1 MPARSSAR
9 LAQSICPIRTVDPT
23 PGRSYSDHPDGTA
36 PRIIR
41 VRFAAAVAGDTEGS
55 TDVRATRALLGLC
68 LTAALLSGCGGSNG
82 GASSTGGAADATEGG
97 GQVNGGETAATASQ
111 TAKADLPA
119 FMTDFDRVCET
130 QVGFGAAAAYD
141 ATPGTHPVVLFTDFD
156 DPPTLVKS
164 GVTLPAGWTVAEDED
179 YANNSELAGV
189 QLVACSRRVSAT
201 PNGTKC
207 DFKASDSD
215 TTTTLELTDTVY
227 KLTVYA
233 AATGKQVGEPQALE
247 ASTTECPYFATFHE
261 GDTQY
266 LNDPTEDQYIN
277 ALKGVVNP

>member
-1 MPARSSAR
+1 M
-9 LAQSICPIRTVDPT
+9 
-23 PGRSYSDHPDGTA
+23 PGRSYSDHPRATA

-41 VRFAAAVAGDTEGS
+41 VRFVAAVAWDTEGS
-55 TDVRATRALLGLC
+55 TDVRAKRNLLGLC
-68 LTAALLSGCGGSNG
+68 LTAALLSGCGGSND

-97 GQVNGGETAATASQ
+97 GQVNGGEAAATASQ
-111 TAKADLPA
+111 TANADLPA

-141 ATPGTHPVVLFTDFD
+141 ATPGTHPVVLFTDFG
-156 DPPTLVKS
+156 DPPTLINS
-164 GVTLPAGWTVAEDED
+164 SVTFPAGWTVAEDED
-179 YANNSELAGV
+179 YANNTELAGV

-201 PNGTKC
+201 PNGTEC
-207 DFKASDSD
+207 DFEPSGSG

-227 KLTVYA
+227 KLSVYA
-233 AATGKQVGEPQALE
+233 AATGEPVGEPQTLE
-247 ASTTECPYFATFHE
+247 ASTTECPFFATFYE

-266 LNDPTEDQYIN
+266 LNVPTEDQYIN